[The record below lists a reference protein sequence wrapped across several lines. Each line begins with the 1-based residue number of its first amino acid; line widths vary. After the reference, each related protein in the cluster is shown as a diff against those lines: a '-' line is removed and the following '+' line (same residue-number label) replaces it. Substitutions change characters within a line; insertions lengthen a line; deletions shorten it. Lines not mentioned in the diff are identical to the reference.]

1 MNNLEY
7 SVDSIW
13 NFYLKLGNNRELLT
27 ENRNLRQCANY
38 LSSDVSEKQTNGYTA
53 CIARASHGD
62 FFRKIRVIPLR
73 VLCVDR
79 MIVE

>member
-1 MNNLEY
+1 MNHLEY

-53 CIARASHGD
+53 CIARASHGE
-62 FFRKIRVIPLR
+62 FFS
-73 VLCVDR
+73 
-79 MIVE
+79 